1 MISENFK
8 ENRNGRVGKHQQ
20 GMNDDYLAE
29 TSTELLE
36 TRRQTRSLTKYIT
49 QKSES
54 LSFAKNSSAKE
65 TESKA
70 MNSSHGGKETYCS
83 SRKSTGR
90 TPSRSR
96 KSINNA
102 SVASTKSRTR
112 SSSRELPSRSRSR
125 KRSHS
130 QEEGSTT
137 KRRKSRR
144 SVNMNPSGGVQVDVM
159 TSPEQQEKPTDD
171 ETDQIVDSWDKEEKN
186 EKFTESTETSENQV
200 MDEVASKRTVT
211 LSEHS
216 LTVEVTE
223 DTNQVSHQ
231 PKPSP
236 LPNRRSRQSTPSK
249 GKLAEDVPSTNI
261 EEEISAKA
269 SGILLKPEPDTSDDT
284 EALLAEKEETNEVF
298 SEGNSSP
305 APRRKSRRSI
315 RMRPDFVVMQEDF
328 TAGDKENS
336 KPKKI
341 TRRSLAVVDGFKLP
355 SESMSTK
362 RTKPKQRRHT
372 LHVAKSPEE
381 WSVYFVYFRIMTKRV
396 LINQKCSFVYR
407 KFLSV

>member
-1 MISENFK
+1 
-8 ENRNGRVGKHQQ
+8 
-20 GMNDDYLAE
+20 
-29 TSTELLE
+29 
-36 TRRQTRSLTKYIT
+36 
-49 QKSES
+49 
-54 LSFAKNSSAKE
+54 
-65 TESKA
+65 
-70 MNSSHGGKETYCS
+70 
-83 SRKSTGR
+83 
-90 TPSRSR
+90 
-96 KSINNA
+96 
-102 SVASTKSRTR
+102 
-112 SSSRELPSRSRSR
+112 
-125 KRSHS
+125 
-130 QEEGSTT
+130 
-137 KRRKSRR
+137 
-144 SVNMNPSGGVQVDVM
+144 MNPSGGVQVDVM
-159 TSPEQQEKPTDD
+159 TSPEQKPTDD

-269 SGILLKPEPDTSDDT
+269 SGILLKPEPDTPDDT

-315 RMRPDFVVMQEDF
+315 RMRPDFVEMQEDF

-336 KPKKI
+336 EPKKI

-362 RTKPKQRRHT
+362 RSKPKQRRHT

-381 WSVYFVYFRIMTKRV
+381 WSVYFMYFRIMTKRV